1 MTVKDMIKKE
11 IDTLPENILVE
22 VYDFVRFLEIRKDRE
37 LLQKVSQALSEKSF
51 NKIWDNKEDAVYDSL

>member
-11 IDTLPENILVE
+11 IDTLPENIVVE

>member
-37 LLQKVSQALSEKSF
+37 LLQKVSQALSEKYF